1 MRQRVMT
8 AMTSSM
14 PRAFRRFGRDR
25 RGVSAVEFA
34 FIAPVMIGLYLGCV
48 EISDGVA
55 ADRKVSLVSAALAN
69 LTASCSS
76 SNANAGSCAN
86 NIISTTEMN
95 NILDASSA
103 IIAPYAAGNL
113 KMTVSCLSV
122 DLNKNVT
129 VKWSETRNGTKRTNF
144 TFDSSNS
151 ALATA
156 SSYPILLIYSEVSYA
171 YTPIVGYT
179 ITGTLTL
186 SDHMFMAPRTQAPSY
201 PDANPNH
208 TCS

>member
-48 EISDGVA
+48 EVSDGVA
-55 ADRKVSLVSAALAN
+55 ADRKVSLVAGALAN
-69 LTASCSS
+69 LTAQV
-76 SNANAGSCAN
+76 NPAT
-86 NIISTTEMN
+86 ISTADMT

-113 KMTVSCLSV
+113 KMTVSCLKIDSTGMAKV
-122 DLNKNVT
+122 Q
-129 VKWSETRNGTKRTNF
+129 WSATRNGTARASGSVYSF
-144 TFDSSNS
+144 SSSNS
-151 ALATA
+151 ALAVKN
-156 SSYPILLIYSEVSYA
+156 SWLILGEVSYA

-179 ITGTLTL
+179 ISGTLTL
-186 SDHMFMAPRTQAPSY
+186 SDMMFMSPRITAPTY
-201 PDANPNH
+201 GVT